1 MTFSASHASIIVLF
15 FRVAGVV
22 CQAATITLL
31 ANYLDIA
38 EMGIFSAVYV
48 FWGLVRMLGP
58 LGLDQLALR
67 EVVYA
72 RANNRHG
79 LARAVYEHTC
89 RLVTGAGIGIAVI
102 TLAILISLRPWS
114 SHALSLLDATLI
126 ASAVPPFCL
135 MGIQAAAMRGYG
147 LNITSQAT
155 ESFGLQ
161 LLTALCLLA
170 QLSVAKL
177 TITSALFWVTAC
189 VWLTVVVL
197 FGILR
202 RCVAGDLEAL
212 TADVKRSIW
221 KEGLEFWQALL
232 LIGLSSRAPTYISL
246 VLLGPAQTAIMEI
259 ATRFGTLPSI
269 FTTGVT
275 TTFSPTLAQ
284 LYAQNDRKSL
294 SKNLAVSSWLSFIP
308 SACTLV
314 GTTVL
319 GSWLLEAFFPP
330 AYQQA
335 YVPLIVIVL
344 ATTVNGAFGMS
355 SILLLMSGH
364 HLVVQKY
371 SAIRFLLVVL
381 LGIAFG
387 HQFGVVGLACAV
399 LVGFVAFDVGLA
411 LQIKRT
417 LHVTGI
423 LQFNGLRTLLTSF
436 TGGALSFE
444 ANNPR

>member
-1 MTFSASHASIIVLF
+1 MTFSDSQASIIVLF

-22 CQAATITLL
+22 GQAATIILL
-31 ANYLDIA
+31 ANHLDLA
-38 EMGIFSAVYV
+38 DMGIFSAVYV

-67 EVVYA
+67 EVAHA
-72 RANNRHG
+72 RANNRQG
-79 LARAVYEHTC
+79 SARAVYEHTC

-102 TLAILISLRPWS
+102 TFAILISLRAWS

-135 MGIQAAAMRGYG
+135 MGIQAAALRGYG
-147 LNITSQAT
+147 RNITSQAT
-155 ESFGLQ
+155 ESFGFQ
-161 LLTALCLLA
+161 LLLVLCLLA

-177 TITSALFWVTAC
+177 TITSALFWSTVC
-189 VWLTVVVL
+189 VWLTMVVY

-212 TADVKRSIW
+212 TADVKRRIW

-232 LIGLSSRAPTYISL
+232 LIGLSARAPTYISL
-246 VLLGPAQTAIMEI
+246 LLLGPAQTAIMEI
-259 ATRFGTLPSI
+259 AIRFGTLPTI
-269 FTTGVT
+269 FTTAVT
-275 TTFSPTLAQ
+275 STFTPTLAQ
-284 LYAQNDRKSL
+284 LYAQNARKSL

-319 GSWLLEAFFPP
+319 GSWLLEVFFPP

-335 YVPLIVIVL
+335 YIPLIVILL

-355 SILLLMSGH
+355 SLLLLVSGH
-364 HLVVQKY
+364 QLLVRKY
-371 SAIRFLLVVL
+371 SALQLLLVAL
-381 LGIAFG
+381 FGIAFG
-387 HQFGVVGLACAV
+387 YQFGVVGLACAV

-417 LHVTGI
+417 IQVTGF
-423 LQFNGLRTLLTSF
+423 LQLNGLRTLTTSF
-436 TGGALSFE
+436 TEGALSVE
-444 ANNPR
+444 TNNPR